1 MNSRSNDGDALIE
14 LLEDRTRLNLRGLA
28 PPPPRKAPAEAPRP
42 SRRNRRRHVEY
53 TAMGNEASSNVGEFP
68 CPSCGAPGQLDI
80 REGAS
85 GRCYLSC
92 TSCFKMWQEVRE
104 PDTAL
109 QLTAEELW
117 QMR

>member
-1 MNSRSNDGDALIE
+1 MTRRSNDSDALIE
-14 LLEDRTRLNLRGLA
+14 LLGDRTRLNLRGS
-28 PPPPRKAPAEAPRP
+28 RSTQPAEAPAPPRP
-42 SRRNRRRHVEY
+42 TRRNRRHDVEF
-53 TAMGNEASSNVGEFP
+53 TAMPGLASGVDEVFE

-92 TSCFKMWQEVRE
+92 NSCFRMWQEVRE
-104 PDTAL
+104 PDRAF
-109 QLTAEELW
+109 QLNQETLW